1 MSSTPTSV
9 NDVDS
14 WKAIANEL
22 EASQNPIISKFNYNA
37 IFKDM
42 DSDDDIDTQD
52 QFQFILCSGQEYSK
66 TYDFESVSIRGSVN
80 SEVSGE
86 VHAVTYN
93 PSWDNLKVFKNWAEV
108 ERSTHV
114 TISTDISKFPGAR
127 NPKWTI
133 TNISNPNVND
143 IYYNNM
149 WLTYIFQEQGDYS
162 IQLEAED
169 TYGNKN
175 VVQRNMLKVK

>member
-1 MSSTPTSV
+1 MY
-9 NDVDS
+9 
-14 WKAIANEL
+14 KR
-22 EASQNPIISKFNYNA
+22 Q
-37 IFKDM
+37 
-42 DSDDDIDTQD
+42 
-52 QFQFILCSGQEYSK
+52 GQEYSR
-66 TYDFESVSIRGSVN
+66 TYDFESVDIKTPAGSPSN
-80 SEVSGE
+80 ISGE
-86 VHAVTYN
+86 VNSVTYN
-93 PSWDNLKVFKNWAEV
+93 PTWDNLKVFKNWAEV

-149 WLTYIFQEQGDYS
+149 WLTYIFQEPGDYS